1 MTDDYKR
8 MVAQD
13 PDNVPR
19 LAVTGTFASILPN
32 RVSWYFDLHGP
43 SIHVDS
49 ACSSS
54 LLALDLACQALH
66 TGEASSVSRHIRSI
80 S

>member
-13 PDNVPR
+13 PDNAPR
-19 LAVTGTFASILPN
+19 MAVTGTFASIEAN
-32 RVSWYFDLHGP
+32 RISWYFDLHGP
-43 SIHVDS
+43 SVHVDS

-54 LLALDLACQALH
+54 LLAVDLACQAIQN
-66 TGEASSVSRHIRSI
+66 GNASAVSNFVCAH
-80 S
+80 